1 MFPPVTSCCR
11 ERERKKERDMDSTQT
26 HIHIHTQRGTRSV
39 LHKSVQES
47 LTRIHGCVPTRR
59 HMMARHRCTHTHT
72 WLSRLQW
79 CGSRMHDPLTMRELL
94 QQWKQGCHQQGVHS
108 RVRTPHTCA
117 LRHRRYDASFRRNT
131 EKHGKDV
138 LVSLLLWET
147 RTPQRVLA
155 SRVLL
160 SYVRRA
166 SVYVSR

>member
-26 HIHIHTQRGTRSV
+26 HIYIHTQRGTRSV

-94 QQWKQGCHQQGVHS
+94 QQWKQGCHQQGAQRDS
-108 RVRTPHTCA
+108 RVRTPLDIAYCRNSNEEEDSDVSYHRSTRA
-117 LRHRRYDASFRRNT
+117 LNKRRLCSPIDTATRMY
-131 EKHGKDV
+131 
-138 LVSLLLWET
+138 ET
-147 RTPQRVLA
+147 T
-155 SRVLL
+155 
-160 SYVRRA
+160 
-166 SVYVSR
+166 